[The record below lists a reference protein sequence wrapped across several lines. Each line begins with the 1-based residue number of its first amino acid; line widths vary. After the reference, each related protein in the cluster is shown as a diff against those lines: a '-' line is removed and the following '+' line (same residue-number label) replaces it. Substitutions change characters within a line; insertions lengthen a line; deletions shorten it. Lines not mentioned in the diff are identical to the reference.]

1 MHPTTG
7 IGKDRPGFGVVQLER
22 HDPMFAPVSDALDRA
37 AGETDSTGEPVTFFW
52 FKMPDLNE
60 RTHRSLGE
68 SGAGWTFTTI
78 CRLVHH
84 VGRVGRPQAKK
95 AARELGRLGVG
106 LKAIA
111 DESGQSPNKVRRDLV
126 KLVDLGLVA
135 VSRRN
140 VTFAA
145 DPATGRIRENRT
157 GRSVPVLVFVT
168 IGPEHLRQKAGKA
181 GNPAKMEPG
190 NPATVAPLPA
200 PDRVHPGTRIQ
211 RERNTERTPVVDAD
225 GIGSPPASREAG
237 LPAGQ
242 AGGQEAAE
250 AGRLPAAIHEGDR
263 VAPAKLEAPEADLPP
278 TVRRISRPAAAPAKP
293 ARGGNGGYRPRTDE
307 PHEPTTWTGPAEQAR
322 LRMLREQEERRRA
335 DEQHLRD
342 EIARGTLT
350 ARQRS
355 MPGGCLPPR

>member
-1 MHPTTG
+1 
-7 IGKDRPGFGVVQLER
+7 
-22 HDPMFAPVSDALDRA
+22 MFAAVSDVLEPSAAETASTAEPVSY
-37 AGETDSTGEPVTFFW
+37 FW

-60 RTHRSLGE
+60 RTHRALGA

-106 LKAIA
+106 LDAIA
-111 DESGQSPNKVRRDLV
+111 TAAGLSPNKVRRDLV

-140 VTFAA
+140 VTFKA
-145 DPATGRIRENRT
+145 DPATGRITENRT
-157 GRSVPVLVFVT
+157 GRSVPVLVFLT
-168 IGPEHLRQKAGKA
+168 IGPEHLRERAGKA
-181 GNPAKMEPG
+181 GNPARMEPG
-190 NPATVAPLPA
+190 NPATVAPLTA
-200 PDRVHPGTRIQ
+200 PDRVHSGRGIQ
-211 RERNTERTPVVDAD
+211 RERNTERTPDGDAV
-225 GIGSPPASREAG
+225 GIGSPPASRGAG

-242 AGGQEAAE
+242 EGGQEAAE
-250 AGRLPAAIHEGDR
+250 AGRLPAAVHEGEQ
-263 VAPAKLEAPEADLPP
+263 AAQANLEPPEADLPP
-278 TVRRISRPAAAPAKP
+278 TVGRISRPAASPAKP
-293 ARGGNGGYRPRTDE
+293 AKGDRGGYRPRPDE
-307 PHEPTTWTGPAEQAR
+307 PREPHLWSGPAEAAR

-350 ARQRS
+350 VRQRA